1 MKVSVIVPVYN
12 TEKYLKNCID
22 SLLKQNFE
30 DYEIIVIND
39 LSPGN
44 AEEIIKSYNDKKI
57 VYIKNKTNKGIG
69 YNRNLGIKKAKGEYV
84 CFIDSDDYV
93 KEDFISKMYN
103 YSKENNLD
111 LCVCDYINV
120 DEKGNTLEEFNL
132 SNFGITNYE
141 ENNKILCEINL
152 GPCNKLFKKD
162 MLIKNK
168 IEFSEK
174 LKYEDLS
181 FVALSI
187 KNSAKIGKINEQ
199 LNYFTVHKNSETTT
213 RDKRVFDIFKQLD
226 IVRNEYKIKIGDRYN
241 YIDLLLFNIEYNCY
255 VVIELKVTELKK
267 EHIGQIEFYMNYID
281 KNLKNINQNKTIG
294 IIICKKENR
303 YVIEYCSD
311 DRIISREYELV

>member
-111 LCVCDYINV
+111 LCVCDYVNV
-120 DEKGNTLEEFNL
+120 DEEGNKLKEFNL
-132 SNFGITNYE
+132 SDFCITNYE

-152 GPCNKLFKKD
+152 APWNKLYKKD
-162 MLIKNK
+162 MLVKNK
-168 IEFSEK
+168 MEFSET

-187 KNSAKIGKINEQ
+187 KNSKKIGKINEQ
-199 LNYFTVHKNSETTT
+199 LNYYTIHNNSETTT

-226 IVRNEYKIKIGDRYN
+226 IVRNEYKSGKYLDELTVSVLLNYTIQQRY
-241 YIDLLLFNIEYNCY
+241 
-255 VVIELKVTELKK
+255 
-267 EHIGQIEFYMNYID
+267 QID
-281 KNLKNINQNKTIG
+281 KDTQSKFIDDAFKYLNDNNIDYKHSEYIKNRSFLKRLIEKNKFITKIY
-294 IIICKKENR
+294 CKIYRMLKTR
-303 YVIEYCSD
+303 
-311 DRIISREYELV
+311 

>member
-57 VYIKNKTNKGIG
+57 VYIKNNTNKGIG
-69 YNRNLGIKKAKGEYV
+69 YNRNLGIKEAKGEYV

-111 LCVCDYINV
+111 LCVCDYVNV

-187 KNSAKIGKINEQ
+187 KNSKKIGKMNEQ

-226 IVRNEYKIKIGDRYN
+226 IVRNEYKSGKYLDELTVSVLLNYTIQQRY
-241 YIDLLLFNIEYNCY
+241 
-255 VVIELKVTELKK
+255 
-267 EHIGQIEFYMNYID
+267 QID
-281 KNLKNINQNKTIG
+281 KDTQSKFIDDAFKYLNDNNIDYKHSEYIKNRTLFKRTIEKSKNLTKIYCYLYRKLKN
-294 IIICKKENR
+294 
-303 YVIEYCSD
+303 
-311 DRIISREYELV
+311 

>member
-57 VYIKNKTNKGIG
+57 VYIKNNTNKGIG
-69 YNRNLGIKKAKGEYV
+69 YNRNLGVKEAKGEYV

-111 LCVCDYINV
+111 LCVCDYVNV

-168 IEFSEK
+168 IKFSEK

-181 FVALSI
+181 FVAFSI

-226 IVRNEYKIKIGDRYN
+226 IVRNEYKSGKYLDELTVSILLNYTIQQRY
-241 YIDLLLFNIEYNCY
+241 
-255 VVIELKVTELKK
+255 
-267 EHIGQIEFYMNYID
+267 QID
-281 KNLKNINQNKTIG
+281 KDTQSKFIDDAFKYLNDNNIDYKHSEYIKNRSFLKGLIEKNKFITKIY
-294 IIICKKENR
+294 CKIYRMLKTR
-303 YVIEYCSD
+303 
-311 DRIISREYELV
+311 

>member
-12 TEKYLKNCID
+12 TEKYLKKSIV

-111 LCVCDYINV
+111 LCVCDYVNV
-120 DEKGNTLEEFNL
+120 DEEGNKLKEFNL
-132 SNFGITNYE
+132 SDFCITNYE

-152 GPCNKLFKKD
+152 APWNKLYKKD
-162 MLIKNK
+162 MLVKNK
-168 IEFSEK
+168 IEFSET

-187 KNSAKIGKINEQ
+187 KNSKKIGKINEQ
-199 LNYFTVHKNSETTT
+199 LNYYTIHKNSETTT

-226 IVRNEYKIKIGDRYN
+226 IVRNEYKSGKYLDELTVSVLLNYTIQQRY
-241 YIDLLLFNIEYNCY
+241 
-255 VVIELKVTELKK
+255 
-267 EHIGQIEFYMNYID
+267 QID
-281 KNLKNINQNKTIG
+281 KDTQSKFIDDAFKYLNDNNIDYKHSEYIKNRSFVKGLIEKNKFITKIYCKIYSMLKT
-294 IIICKKENR
+294 R
-303 YVIEYCSD
+303 
-311 DRIISREYELV
+311 

>member
-1 MKVSVIVPVYN
+1 
-12 TEKYLKNCID
+12 
-22 SLLKQNFE
+22 
-30 DYEIIVIND
+30 
-39 LSPGN
+39 
-44 AEEIIKSYNDKKI
+44 
-57 VYIKNKTNKGIG
+57 
-69 YNRNLGIKKAKGEYV
+69 
-84 CFIDSDDYV
+84 
-93 KEDFISKMYN
+93 MYN

-226 IVRNEYKIKIGDRYN
+226 IVRNEYKSGKYLDELTVSILLNYTIQQRY
-241 YIDLLLFNIEYNCY
+241 
-255 VVIELKVTELKK
+255 
-267 EHIGQIEFYMNYID
+267 QID
-281 KNLKNINQNKTIG
+281 KEARSKFIDDAFKYLNDNNIDYKHSEYIKNRSFLKGLIEKNKFITKVY
-294 IIICKKENR
+294 CKIYNR
-303 YVIEYCSD
+303 IKKF
-311 DRIISREYELV
+311 

>member
-39 LSPGN
+39 LSHGN

-69 YNRNLGIKKAKGEYV
+69 YNRNLGVKEAKGEYV

-111 LCVCDYINV
+111 LCVCDYVNV

-168 IEFSEK
+168 IKFSEK

-226 IVRNEYKIKIGDRYN
+226 IVRNEYKSGKYLDELTVSVLLNYTIQQRY
-241 YIDLLLFNIEYNCY
+241 
-255 VVIELKVTELKK
+255 
-267 EHIGQIEFYMNYID
+267 QID
-281 KNLKNINQNKTIG
+281 KDTQSKFIDDAFKYLNDNNIDYKHSEYIKNRTLFKRTIEKSKNLTKIYCYLYRKLKN
-294 IIICKKENR
+294 
-303 YVIEYCSD
+303 
-311 DRIISREYELV
+311 

>member
-22 SLLKQNFE
+22 SLLKQNFD

-111 LCVCDYINV
+111 LCVCDYVNV
-120 DEKGNTLEEFNL
+120 DEEGNKLKEFNL
-132 SNFGITNYE
+132 SDFCITNYE

-152 GPCNKLFKKD
+152 APWNKLYKKD
-162 MLIKNK
+162 MLVKNK
-168 IEFSEK
+168 IEFSET

-187 KNSAKIGKINEQ
+187 KNSKKIGKINEQ
-199 LNYFTVHKNSETTT
+199 LNYYTIHNNSETTT

-226 IVRNEYKIKIGDRYN
+226 IVRNEYKSGKYLDELTVSVLLNYTIQQRY
-241 YIDLLLFNIEYNCY
+241 
-255 VVIELKVTELKK
+255 
-267 EHIGQIEFYMNYID
+267 QID
-281 KNLKNINQNKTIG
+281 KDTQSKFIDDAFKYLNDNNIDYKHSEYIKNRSFLKRLIEKNKFITKIY
-294 IIICKKENR
+294 CKIYRMLKTR
-303 YVIEYCSD
+303 
-311 DRIISREYELV
+311 

>member
-12 TEKYLKNCID
+12 TEKYLKKCID
-22 SLLKQNFE
+22 SLLNQNFE
-30 DYEIIVIND
+30 NYEIIVIND

-44 AEEIIKSYNDKKI
+44 AEKIIKSYNDKKI

-69 YNRNLGIKKAKGEYV
+69 YNRNLGVKEAKGEYV

-111 LCVCDYINV
+111 LCVCDYVNV

-168 IEFSEK
+168 IKFSEK

-181 FVALSI
+181 FVAFSI
-187 KNSAKIGKINEQ
+187 KNSKKIGKINEQ

-226 IVRNEYKIKIGDRYN
+226 IVRNEYKSGKYLDELTVSVLLNYTIQQRYQTDKDAQSKFIDAAFKYLNDNNIDYKHSEYIKNRSFLKG
-241 YIDLLLFNIEYNCY
+241 LIEKNKFITKIYCKIY
-255 VVIELKVTELKK
+255 RMLKT
-267 EHIGQIEFYMNYID
+267 
-281 KNLKNINQNKTIG
+281 
-294 IIICKKENR
+294 R
-303 YVIEYCSD
+303 
-311 DRIISREYELV
+311 

>member
-69 YNRNLGIKKAKGEYV
+69 YNRNLGVKEAKGEYV

-111 LCVCDYINV
+111 LCVCDYVNV

-162 MLIKNK
+162 ILIKNK

-187 KNSAKIGKINEQ
+187 KNSKKIGKINEQ

-226 IVRNEYKIKIGDRYN
+226 IVRNEYKSGKYLDELTVSVLLNYTIQQRY
-241 YIDLLLFNIEYNCY
+241 
-255 VVIELKVTELKK
+255 
-267 EHIGQIEFYMNYID
+267 QID
-281 KNLKNINQNKTIG
+281 KDTQSKFIDDAFKYLNDNNIDYKHSEYIKNRSFLKGLIEKNKFITKIY
-294 IIICKKENR
+294 CKIYRMLKTR
-303 YVIEYCSD
+303 
-311 DRIISREYELV
+311 

>member
-39 LSPGN
+39 LSPGD

-111 LCVCDYINV
+111 LCVCDYVNV
-120 DEKGNTLEEFNL
+120 DEEGNKLKEFNL
-132 SNFGITNYE
+132 SDFCITNYE

-152 GPCNKLFKKD
+152 APWNKLYKKD
-162 MLIKNK
+162 MLVKNK
-168 IEFSEK
+168 IEFSET

-187 KNSAKIGKINEQ
+187 KNSKKIGKINEQ
-199 LNYFTVHKNSETTT
+199 LNYYTIHNNSETTT

-226 IVRNEYKIKIGDRYN
+226 IVRNEYKSGKYLDELTVSVLLNYTIQQRY
-241 YIDLLLFNIEYNCY
+241 
-255 VVIELKVTELKK
+255 
-267 EHIGQIEFYMNYID
+267 QID
-281 KNLKNINQNKTIG
+281 KDTQSKFIDDAFKYLNDNNIDYKHSEYIKNRSFLKRLIEKNKFITKIY
-294 IIICKKENR
+294 CKIYSMLKTR
-303 YVIEYCSD
+303 
-311 DRIISREYELV
+311 

>member
-111 LCVCDYINV
+111 LCVCDYVNV
-120 DEKGNTLEEFNL
+120 DEEGNKLKEFNL
-132 SNFGITNYE
+132 SDFCITNYE

-152 GPCNKLFKKD
+152 APWNKLYKKD
-162 MLIKNK
+162 MLVKNK
-168 IEFSEK
+168 IEFSET

-187 KNSAKIGKINEQ
+187 KNSKKIGKINEQ
-199 LNYFTVHKNSETTT
+199 LNYYTIHNNSETTT
-213 RDKRVFDIFKQLD
+213 RDKRVFDVFKQLD
-226 IVRNEYKIKIGDRYN
+226 IVRNEYKSGKYLDELTVSVLLNYTIQQRY
-241 YIDLLLFNIEYNCY
+241 
-255 VVIELKVTELKK
+255 
-267 EHIGQIEFYMNYID
+267 QID
-281 KNLKNINQNKTIG
+281 KDTQSKFIDDAFKYLNDNNIDYKHSEYIKNRSFLKRLIEKNKFITKIY
-294 IIICKKENR
+294 CKIYRMLKTR
-303 YVIEYCSD
+303 
-311 DRIISREYELV
+311 

>member
-111 LCVCDYINV
+111 LCVCDYVNV
-120 DEKGNTLEEFNL
+120 DEEGNKLKKFNL
-132 SNFGITNYE
+132 SDFCITNYE

-152 GPCNKLFKKD
+152 APWNKLYKKD
-162 MLIKNK
+162 MLVKNK
-168 IEFSEK
+168 IEFSET

-187 KNSAKIGKINEQ
+187 KNSKKIGKINEQ
-199 LNYFTVHKNSETTT
+199 LNYYTIHNNSETTT

-226 IVRNEYKIKIGDRYN
+226 IVRNEYKSGKYLDELTVSVLLNYTIQQRY
-241 YIDLLLFNIEYNCY
+241 
-255 VVIELKVTELKK
+255 
-267 EHIGQIEFYMNYID
+267 QID
-281 KNLKNINQNKTIG
+281 KDTQSKFIDDAFKYLNDNNIDYKHSEYIKNRSFLKRLIEKNKFITKIY
-294 IIICKKENR
+294 CKIYSMLKTR
-303 YVIEYCSD
+303 
-311 DRIISREYELV
+311 

>member
-30 DYEIIVIND
+30 NYEIIVIND

-111 LCVCDYINV
+111 LCVCDYVNV
-120 DEKGNTLEEFNL
+120 DEEGNKLKEFNL
-132 SNFGITNYE
+132 SDFCITNYE

-152 GPCNKLFKKD
+152 APWNKLYKKD
-162 MLIKNK
+162 MLVKNK
-168 IEFSEK
+168 IEFSET

-187 KNSAKIGKINEQ
+187 KNSKKIGKINEQ
-199 LNYFTVHKNSETTT
+199 LNYYTIHNNSETTT

-226 IVRNEYKIKIGDRYN
+226 IVRNEYKSGKYLDELTVSVLLNYTIQQRY
-241 YIDLLLFNIEYNCY
+241 
-255 VVIELKVTELKK
+255 
-267 EHIGQIEFYMNYID
+267 QID
-281 KNLKNINQNKTIG
+281 KDTQSKFIDDAFKYLNDNNIDYKHSEYIKNRSFLKGLIEKNKFITKVY
-294 IIICKKENR
+294 CKIYRMLKTR
-303 YVIEYCSD
+303 
-311 DRIISREYELV
+311 

>member
-22 SLLKQNFE
+22 SLLKQNFD

-111 LCVCDYINV
+111 LCVCDYVNV
-120 DEKGNTLEEFNL
+120 DEEGNKLKEFNL
-132 SNFGITNYE
+132 SDFCITNYE

-152 GPCNKLFKKD
+152 APWNKLYKKD
-162 MLIKNK
+162 MLVKNK
-168 IEFSEK
+168 IEFSET

-187 KNSAKIGKINEQ
+187 KNSKKIGKINEQ
-199 LNYFTVHKNSETTT
+199 LNYYTIHNNSETTT

-226 IVRNEYKIKIGDRYN
+226 IVRDEYKSGKYLDELTVSVLLNYTIQQRY
-241 YIDLLLFNIEYNCY
+241 
-255 VVIELKVTELKK
+255 
-267 EHIGQIEFYMNYID
+267 QID
-281 KNLKNINQNKTIG
+281 KDTQSKFIDDAFKYLNDNNIDYKHSEYIKNRSFLKRLIEKNKFITKIYFK
-294 IIICKKENR
+294 IYSMLKTR
-303 YVIEYCSD
+303 
-311 DRIISREYELV
+311 

>member
-93 KEDFISKMYN
+93 KENFISKMYN

-111 LCVCDYINV
+111 LCVCDYVNV

-187 KNSAKIGKINEQ
+187 KNSKKIGKINEQ
-199 LNYFTVHKNSETTT
+199 LNYYTIHNNSETTT

-226 IVRNEYKIKIGDRYN
+226 IVRNEYKSGKYLDELTVSVLLNYTIQQRY
-241 YIDLLLFNIEYNCY
+241 
-255 VVIELKVTELKK
+255 
-267 EHIGQIEFYMNYID
+267 QID
-281 KNLKNINQNKTIG
+281 KDTQSKFIDDAFKYLNDNNIDYKHSEYIKNRTLFKRTIEKSKNLTKIYCYLYRKLKN
-294 IIICKKENR
+294 
-303 YVIEYCSD
+303 
-311 DRIISREYELV
+311 

>member
-84 CFIDSDDYV
+84 CFIDLDDYV

-111 LCVCDYINV
+111 LCVCDYVNV
-120 DEKGNTLEEFNL
+120 DEEGNKLKEFNL
-132 SNFGITNYE
+132 SDFCITNYE

-152 GPCNKLFKKD
+152 APWNKLYKKD
-162 MLIKNK
+162 MLVKNK
-168 IEFSEK
+168 IEFSET

-187 KNSAKIGKINEQ
+187 KNSKKIGKINEQ
-199 LNYFTVHKNSETTT
+199 LNYYTIHNNSETTT

-226 IVRNEYKIKIGDRYN
+226 IVRDEYKSGKYLDELTVSVLLNYTIQQRY
-241 YIDLLLFNIEYNCY
+241 
-255 VVIELKVTELKK
+255 
-267 EHIGQIEFYMNYID
+267 QID
-281 KNLKNINQNKTIG
+281 KDTQSKFIDDAFKYLNDNNIDYKHSEYIKNRSFLKRLIEKNKFITKIY
-294 IIICKKENR
+294 CKIYSMLKTR
-303 YVIEYCSD
+303 
-311 DRIISREYELV
+311 

>member
-93 KEDFISKMYN
+93 REDFISKMYN

-111 LCVCDYINV
+111 LCVCDYVNV
-120 DEKGNTLEEFNL
+120 DEEGNKLKEFNL
-132 SNFGITNYE
+132 SDFCITNYE

-152 GPCNKLFKKD
+152 APWNKLYKKD
-162 MLIKNK
+162 MLVKNK
-168 IEFSEK
+168 IEFSET

-187 KNSAKIGKINEQ
+187 KNSKKIGKITEQ
-199 LNYFTVHKNSETTT
+199 LNYYTIHNNSETTT

-226 IVRNEYKIKIGDRYN
+226 IVRNEYKSGKYLDELTVSVLLNYTIQQRY
-241 YIDLLLFNIEYNCY
+241 
-255 VVIELKVTELKK
+255 
-267 EHIGQIEFYMNYID
+267 QID
-281 KNLKNINQNKTIG
+281 KNIQSKFIDDAFKYLNDNNIDYKHSEYIKNRSFLKSLIEKNKFITKIY
-294 IIICKKENR
+294 CKIYSMLKTR
-303 YVIEYCSD
+303 
-311 DRIISREYELV
+311 

>member
-22 SLLKQNFE
+22 SLLKQNFD

-44 AEEIIKSYNDKKI
+44 AEEIINSYNDKKI

-93 KEDFISKMYN
+93 REDFISKMYN

-111 LCVCDYINV
+111 LCVCDYVNV
-120 DEKGNTLEEFNL
+120 DEEGNKLKEFNL
-132 SNFGITNYE
+132 SDFCITNYE

-152 GPCNKLFKKD
+152 APWNKLYKKD
-162 MLIKNK
+162 MLVKNK
-168 IEFSEK
+168 IEFSET

-187 KNSAKIGKINEQ
+187 KNSKKIGKINEQ
-199 LNYFTVHKNSETTT
+199 LNYYTIHNNSETTT

-226 IVRNEYKIKIGDRYN
+226 IVRNEYKSGKYLDELTVSVLLNYTIQQRY
-241 YIDLLLFNIEYNCY
+241 
-255 VVIELKVTELKK
+255 
-267 EHIGQIEFYMNYID
+267 QID
-281 KNLKNINQNKTIG
+281 KDTQSKFIDDAFKYLNDNNIDYKHSEYIKNRSFLKRLIEKNKFITKIY
-294 IIICKKENR
+294 CKIYSMLKTR
-303 YVIEYCSD
+303 
-311 DRIISREYELV
+311 

>member
-111 LCVCDYINV
+111 LCVCDYVNV
-120 DEKGNTLEEFNL
+120 DEEGNKLKEFNL
-132 SNFGITNYE
+132 SDFCITNYE

-152 GPCNKLFKKD
+152 APWNKLYKKD
-162 MLIKNK
+162 MLVKNK
-168 IEFSEK
+168 IEFSET

-187 KNSAKIGKINEQ
+187 KNSKKIGKINEQ
-199 LNYFTVHKNSETTT
+199 LNYYTIHNNSETTT

-226 IVRNEYKIKIGDRYN
+226 IVRNEYKSGKYLDELTVSVLLNYTIQQRY
-241 YIDLLLFNIEYNCY
+241 
-255 VVIELKVTELKK
+255 
-267 EHIGQIEFYMNYID
+267 QID
-281 KNLKNINQNKTIG
+281 KDTQSKFIDDAFKYLNDNNIDYKHSEYIKNRSFLKSLIEKNKFITKIY
-294 IIICKKENR
+294 CKIYRMLKTR
-303 YVIEYCSD
+303 
-311 DRIISREYELV
+311 

>member
-30 DYEIIVIND
+30 NYEIIVIND

-44 AEEIIKSYNDKKI
+44 EEEIIKSYNDKKI

-111 LCVCDYINV
+111 LCVCDYVNV
-120 DEKGNTLEEFNL
+120 DEEGNKLKEFNL
-132 SNFGITNYE
+132 SDFCITNYE

-152 GPCNKLFKKD
+152 APWNKLYKKD
-162 MLIKNK
+162 MLVKNK
-168 IEFSEK
+168 IEFSET

-187 KNSAKIGKINEQ
+187 KNSKKIGKINEQ
-199 LNYFTVHKNSETTT
+199 LNYYTIHKNSETTT

-226 IVRNEYKIKIGDRYN
+226 IVRNEYKSGKYLDELTVSVLLNYTIQQRY
-241 YIDLLLFNIEYNCY
+241 
-255 VVIELKVTELKK
+255 
-267 EHIGQIEFYMNYID
+267 QID
-281 KNLKNINQNKTIG
+281 KDTQSKFIDDAFKYLNDNNIDYKHSKYIKNRSFLKGLIEKNKFITKIYCR
-294 IIICKKENR
+294 IYNRIKKF
-303 YVIEYCSD
+303 
-311 DRIISREYELV
+311 

>member
-22 SLLKQNFE
+22 SLLKQNFD

-111 LCVCDYINV
+111 LCVCDYVNV
-120 DEKGNTLEEFNL
+120 DEEGNKLKEFNL
-132 SNFGITNYE
+132 SDFCITNYE

-152 GPCNKLFKKD
+152 APWNKLYKKD
-162 MLIKNK
+162 MLVKNK
-168 IEFSEK
+168 IEFSET

-187 KNSAKIGKINEQ
+187 KNSKKIGKINEQ
-199 LNYFTVHKNSETTT
+199 LNYYTIHNNSETTT

-226 IVRNEYKIKIGDRYN
+226 IVRNEYKSGKYLDELTVSVLLNYTIQQRY
-241 YIDLLLFNIEYNCY
+241 
-255 VVIELKVTELKK
+255 
-267 EHIGQIEFYMNYID
+267 QID
-281 KNLKNINQNKTIG
+281 KDTQSKFIDDAFKYLNDNNIDYKHSEYIKNRSFLKRLIEKNKFITKIY
-294 IIICKKENR
+294 CKIYSMLKTR
-303 YVIEYCSD
+303 
-311 DRIISREYELV
+311 

>member
-12 TEKYLKNCID
+12 TEKYLKKCID
-22 SLLKQNFE
+22 SLLNQNFE

-44 AEEIIKSYNDKKI
+44 AEKIIKSYNDKKI

-103 YSKENNLD
+103 YSKGNNLD
-111 LCVCDYINV
+111 LCVCDYVNV
-120 DEKGNTLEEFNL
+120 DEEGNILEEFNL
-132 SNFGITNYE
+132 SNLGITNYE

-152 GPCNKLFKKD
+152 APWNKLYKKD
-162 MLIKNK
+162 MLVKNK
-168 IEFSEK
+168 IEFSET

-187 KNSAKIGKINEQ
+187 KNSKKIGKINEQ
-199 LNYFTVHKNSETTT
+199 LNYYTIHNNSETTT

-226 IVRNEYKIKIGDRYN
+226 IVRNEYKSGKYLDELTVSVLLNYTIQQRY
-241 YIDLLLFNIEYNCY
+241 
-255 VVIELKVTELKK
+255 
-267 EHIGQIEFYMNYID
+267 QID
-281 KNLKNINQNKTIG
+281 KEAQNKFIDDAFKYLNDNNIDYKHSEYIKNRSFLKRLIEKNKFITKIY
-294 IIICKKENR
+294 CKIYSMLKTR
-303 YVIEYCSD
+303 
-311 DRIISREYELV
+311 

>member
-69 YNRNLGIKKAKGEYV
+69 YNRNLGIKEAKGEYV

-111 LCVCDYINV
+111 LCVCDYVNV

-168 IEFSEK
+168 IKFSEK

-226 IVRNEYKIKIGDRYN
+226 IVRNEYKSGKYLDELTVSVLLNYTIQQRY
-241 YIDLLLFNIEYNCY
+241 
-255 VVIELKVTELKK
+255 
-267 EHIGQIEFYMNYID
+267 QID
-281 KNLKNINQNKTIG
+281 KDTQSKFIDDAFKYLNDNNIDYKHSEYIKNRSFLKGLIEKNKFITKVY
-294 IIICKKENR
+294 CKIYNR
-303 YVIEYCSD
+303 IKKF
-311 DRIISREYELV
+311 

>member
-12 TEKYLKNCID
+12 TEKYLKKCMD
-22 SLLKQNFE
+22 SLLNQNFD

-44 AEEIIKSYNDKKI
+44 AEEIINSYNDKKI

-69 YNRNLGIKKAKGEYV
+69 YNRNLGIKKAKGEYI

-93 KEDFISKMYN
+93 KENFISKMYN

-111 LCVCDYINV
+111 LCVCDYVNV
-120 DEKGNTLEEFNL
+120 NENGKMLEKFNL
-132 SNFGITNYE
+132 AKFDITNYD
-141 ENNKILCEINL
+141 NCNKILCEINL

-162 MLIKNK
+162 MLINNK
-168 IEFSEK
+168 IQFSEK

-187 KNSAKIGKINEQ
+187 KNSIKIGKINEP
-199 LNYFTVHKNSETTT
+199 LNYFTVHNNSETTT

-226 IVRNEYKIKIGDRYN
+226 IVREEYKKGKYLDELTVSVLLNYTIQQRY
-241 YIDLLLFNIEYNCY
+241 
-255 VVIELKVTELKK
+255 
-267 EHIGQIEFYMNYID
+267 QID
-281 KNLKNINQNKTIG
+281 KNVQSKFIDAAFKYLNDNDIDYKNSEYIKNRSFFKGLIEKNKSLTKLYCSIYRKLKN
-294 IIICKKENR
+294 
-303 YVIEYCSD
+303 
-311 DRIISREYELV
+311 

>member
-111 LCVCDYINV
+111 LCVCDYVNV
-120 DEKGNTLEEFNL
+120 DEEGNKLKEFNL
-132 SNFGITNYE
+132 SDFCITNYE

-152 GPCNKLFKKD
+152 APWNKLYKKD
-162 MLIKNK
+162 MLVKNK
-168 IEFSEK
+168 IEFSET

-187 KNSAKIGKINEQ
+187 KNSKKIGKINEQ
-199 LNYFTVHKNSETTT
+199 LNYYTIHNNSETTT

-226 IVRNEYKIKIGDRYN
+226 IVRNEYKSGKYLDELTVSVLLNYTIQQRY
-241 YIDLLLFNIEYNCY
+241 
-255 VVIELKVTELKK
+255 
-267 EHIGQIEFYMNYID
+267 QID
-281 KNLKNINQNKTIG
+281 KDTQSKFIGRLRNWIDVLSEILDIKGYLKLFVLECQQFLSV
-294 IIICKKENR
+294 CF
-303 YVIEYCSD
+303 V
-311 DRIISREYELV
+311 

>member
-39 LSPGN
+39 LSPGD

-111 LCVCDYINV
+111 LCVCDYVNV
-120 DEKGNTLEEFNL
+120 DEEGNKLKEFNL
-132 SNFGITNYE
+132 SDFCITNYE

-152 GPCNKLFKKD
+152 APWNKLYKKD
-162 MLIKNK
+162 MLVKNK
-168 IEFSEK
+168 IEFSET

-187 KNSAKIGKINEQ
+187 KNSKKIGKINEQ
-199 LNYFTVHKNSETTT
+199 LNYYTIHNNSETTT

-226 IVRNEYKIKIGDRYN
+226 IVRNEYKSGKYLDELTVSVLLNYTIQQRY
-241 YIDLLLFNIEYNCY
+241 
-255 VVIELKVTELKK
+255 
-267 EHIGQIEFYMNYID
+267 QID
-281 KNLKNINQNKTIG
+281 KDTQSKFIDDAFKYLNDKNIDYKHSEYIKNRSFLKRLIEKNKFITKIY
-294 IIICKKENR
+294 CKIYSMLKTR
-303 YVIEYCSD
+303 
-311 DRIISREYELV
+311 

>member
-111 LCVCDYINV
+111 LCVCDYVNV
-120 DEKGNTLEEFNL
+120 DEEGNKLKEFNL
-132 SNFGITNYE
+132 SDFCITNYE
-141 ENNKILCEINL
+141 ENNKILCEMNL
-152 GPCNKLFKKD
+152 APWNKLYKKD
-162 MLIKNK
+162 MLVKNK
-168 IEFSEK
+168 IEFSET

-187 KNSAKIGKINEQ
+187 KNSKKIGKINEQ
-199 LNYFTVHKNSETTT
+199 LNYYTIHNNSETTT

-226 IVRNEYKIKIGDRYN
+226 IVRNEYKSGKYLDELTVSVLLNYTIQQRY
-241 YIDLLLFNIEYNCY
+241 
-255 VVIELKVTELKK
+255 
-267 EHIGQIEFYMNYID
+267 QID
-281 KNLKNINQNKTIG
+281 KDTQSKFIDDAFKYLNDNNIDYKHSEYIKNRSFLKRLIEKNKFITKIY
-294 IIICKKENR
+294 CKIYRMLKTR
-303 YVIEYCSD
+303 
-311 DRIISREYELV
+311 

>member
-22 SLLKQNFE
+22 SLLKQNFD

-111 LCVCDYINV
+111 LCVCDYVNV
-120 DEKGNTLEEFNL
+120 DEEGNKLKEFNL
-132 SNFGITNYE
+132 SDFCITNYE

-152 GPCNKLFKKD
+152 APWNKLYKKD
-162 MLIKNK
+162 MFVKNK
-168 IEFSEK
+168 IEFSET

-187 KNSAKIGKINEQ
+187 KNSKKIGKINEQ
-199 LNYFTVHKNSETTT
+199 LNYYTIHNNSETTT

-226 IVRNEYKIKIGDRYN
+226 IVRNEYKSGKYLDELTVSVLLNYTIQQRY
-241 YIDLLLFNIEYNCY
+241 
-255 VVIELKVTELKK
+255 
-267 EHIGQIEFYMNYID
+267 QID
-281 KNLKNINQNKTIG
+281 KDTQSKFIDDAFKYLNDNNIDYKHSEYIKNRSFLKRLIEKNKFITKIY
-294 IIICKKENR
+294 CKIYSMLKTR
-303 YVIEYCSD
+303 
-311 DRIISREYELV
+311 

>member
-12 TEKYLKNCID
+12 TEKYLKKCID

-69 YNRNLGIKKAKGEYV
+69 YNRNLGIKKAKGEYI

-93 KEDFISKMYN
+93 KEDFISKMYS

-111 LCVCDYINV
+111 LCVCDYVNV
-120 DEKGNTLEEFNL
+120 DEEDNKLKEFNL
-132 SNFGITNYE
+132 SDFRITNYE

-152 GPCNKLFKKD
+152 APWNKLYKKD

-168 IEFSEK
+168 VKFSET

-187 KNSAKIGKINEQ
+187 KNSKKIGKINEQ
-199 LNYFTVHKNSETTT
+199 LNYYTIHKNSETTT

-226 IVRNEYKIKIGDRYN
+226 IVRNEYKSGKYLDELTVSILLNYTIQQRY
-241 YIDLLLFNIEYNCY
+241 
-255 VVIELKVTELKK
+255 
-267 EHIGQIEFYMNYID
+267 QID
-281 KNLKNINQNKTIG
+281 KEVQNKFIDDAFKYLNDNNIDYKHSEYIKNRSFLKGLIEKNKFITKIY
-294 IIICKKENR
+294 CKIYRMLKTR
-303 YVIEYCSD
+303 
-311 DRIISREYELV
+311 

>member
-12 TEKYLKNCID
+12 TERYLKKCID

-93 KEDFISKMYN
+93 KEDFISKMYS

-111 LCVCDYINV
+111 LCVCDYVNV
-120 DEKGNTLEEFNL
+120 DEEGNKLKEFNL
-132 SNFGITNYE
+132 SDFRITNYE

-152 GPCNKLFKKD
+152 APWNKLYKKD

-168 IEFSEK
+168 VKFSET

-187 KNSAKIGKINEQ
+187 KNSKKIGKINEQ
-199 LNYFTVHKNSETTT
+199 LNYYTIHKNSETTT

-226 IVRNEYKIKIGDRYN
+226 IVRNEYKSGKYLDELTVSILLNYTIQQRY
-241 YIDLLLFNIEYNCY
+241 
-255 VVIELKVTELKK
+255 
-267 EHIGQIEFYMNYID
+267 QID
-281 KNLKNINQNKTIG
+281 KEVQNKFIDDAFKYLNDNNIDYKHSEYIKNRSFLKGLIEKNKFITKIY
-294 IIICKKENR
+294 CKIYRMLKTR
-303 YVIEYCSD
+303 
-311 DRIISREYELV
+311 

>member
-111 LCVCDYINV
+111 LCVCDYVNV
-120 DEKGNTLEEFNL
+120 DEEGNKLKEFNL
-132 SNFGITNYE
+132 SDFCITNYE

-152 GPCNKLFKKD
+152 APWNKLYKKD
-162 MLIKNK
+162 MLVKNK
-168 IEFSEK
+168 IEFSET

-187 KNSAKIGKINEQ
+187 KNSKKIGKINEQ
-199 LNYFTVHKNSETTT
+199 LNYYTIHNNSETTT

-226 IVRNEYKIKIGDRYN
+226 IVRNEYKSGKYLDELTVSVLLNYTIQQRY
-241 YIDLLLFNIEYNCY
+241 
-255 VVIELKVTELKK
+255 
-267 EHIGQIEFYMNYID
+267 QID
-281 KNLKNINQNKTIG
+281 KDTQSKFIDDAFKYLNDNNIDYKHSEYIKNRSFLKSLIEKNKFITKIY
-294 IIICKKENR
+294 CKIYSMLKTR
-303 YVIEYCSD
+303 
-311 DRIISREYELV
+311 

>member
-111 LCVCDYINV
+111 LCVCDYVNV
-120 DEKGNTLEEFNL
+120 DEEGNKLKEFNL
-132 SNFGITNYE
+132 SDFCITNYE

-152 GPCNKLFKKD
+152 APWNKLYKKD
-162 MLIKNK
+162 MLVKNK
-168 IEFSEK
+168 IEFSET

-187 KNSAKIGKINEQ
+187 KNSKKIGKINEQ
-199 LNYFTVHKNSETTT
+199 LNYYTIHNNSETTT

-226 IVRNEYKIKIGDRYN
+226 IVRNEYKSGKYLDELTVSVLLNYTIQQRY
-241 YIDLLLFNIEYNCY
+241 
-255 VVIELKVTELKK
+255 
-267 EHIGQIEFYMNYID
+267 QID
-281 KNLKNINQNKTIG
+281 KDTQSKFIDDAFKYLNDNNIDYKHSEYIKNRSFLKRLIEKNKFITKIY
-294 IIICKKENR
+294 CKIYRMLKTR
-303 YVIEYCSD
+303 
-311 DRIISREYELV
+311 

>member
-44 AEEIIKSYNDKKI
+44 AEEIINSYNDKKI

-93 KEDFISKMYN
+93 KEDFINKMYN

-111 LCVCDYINV
+111 LCVCDYVNV
-120 DEKGNTLEEFNL
+120 DEEGNKLKEFNL
-132 SNFGITNYE
+132 SDFCITNYE

-152 GPCNKLFKKD
+152 APWNKLYKKD
-162 MLIKNK
+162 MLVKNK
-168 IEFSEK
+168 IEFSET

-187 KNSAKIGKINEQ
+187 KNSKKIGKINEQ
-199 LNYFTVHKNSETTT
+199 LNYYTIHKNSETTT

-226 IVRNEYKIKIGDRYN
+226 IVRNEYKSGKYLDELTVSVLLNYTIQQRY
-241 YIDLLLFNIEYNCY
+241 
-255 VVIELKVTELKK
+255 
-267 EHIGQIEFYMNYID
+267 QID
-281 KNLKNINQNKTIG
+281 KDTQSKFIDDAFKYLNDNNIDYKHSEYIKNRSFFKRLIEKNKFITKIYCKIYRMLKT
-294 IIICKKENR
+294 R
-303 YVIEYCSD
+303 
-311 DRIISREYELV
+311 

>member
-69 YNRNLGIKKAKGEYV
+69 YNRNLGIKEAKGEYV

-111 LCVCDYINV
+111 LCVCDYVNV

-187 KNSAKIGKINEQ
+187 KNSKKIGKINEQ

-226 IVRNEYKIKIGDRYN
+226 IVRNKYKSGKYLDELTVSILLNYTIQQRY
-241 YIDLLLFNIEYNCY
+241 
-255 VVIELKVTELKK
+255 
-267 EHIGQIEFYMNYID
+267 QID
-281 KNLKNINQNKTIG
+281 KDTQSKFIDDAFKYLNDNNIDYKHSEYIKNRSFLKGLIEKNKFITKVY
-294 IIICKKENR
+294 CKIYNR
-303 YVIEYCSD
+303 IKKF
-311 DRIISREYELV
+311 

>member
-93 KEDFISKMYN
+93 REDFISKMYN

-111 LCVCDYINV
+111 LCVCDYVNV
-120 DEKGNTLEEFNL
+120 DEEGNKLKEFNL
-132 SNFGITNYE
+132 SDFCITNYE

-152 GPCNKLFKKD
+152 APWNKLYKKD
-162 MLIKNK
+162 MLVKNK
-168 IEFSEK
+168 IEFSET

-187 KNSAKIGKINEQ
+187 KNSKKIGKINEQ
-199 LNYFTVHKNSETTT
+199 LNYYTIHNNSETTT

-226 IVRNEYKIKIGDRYN
+226 IVRNEYKSGKYLDELTVSVLLNYTIQQRY
-241 YIDLLLFNIEYNCY
+241 
-255 VVIELKVTELKK
+255 
-267 EHIGQIEFYMNYID
+267 QID
-281 KNLKNINQNKTIG
+281 KDTQSKFIDDAFKYLNDNNIDYKHSEYIKNRSFLKSLIEKNKFITKIY
-294 IIICKKENR
+294 CKIYRMLKTR
-303 YVIEYCSD
+303 
-311 DRIISREYELV
+311 